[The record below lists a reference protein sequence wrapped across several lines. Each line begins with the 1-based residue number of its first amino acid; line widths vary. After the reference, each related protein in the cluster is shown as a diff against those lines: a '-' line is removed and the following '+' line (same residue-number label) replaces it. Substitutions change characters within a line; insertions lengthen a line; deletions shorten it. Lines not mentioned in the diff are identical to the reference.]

1 MKNKQVYIGFT
12 LIALVLA
19 FAYTKG
25 QVNGKLSLYLISG
38 LMIGYVLERARFG
51 FAGGVRKPAMMG
63 NGDLVR
69 ALIVLFSLTVI
80 VTAGIHY
87 VASAGGAEVAIRA
100 AKDASIIPGTKSVT
114 PVSLGLFIGGFLFG
128 LGMIL
133 AGCCA
138 SGSLTDIGEGAGRAI
153 LVLPFFCL
161 GSVLGVWHL
170 ASLKKTFLYEKS
182 LAIYLPDY
190 FGYFGAV
197 VVSLFLL
204 LLIYIFINKYESKR
218 KAAGTYIEET
228 YSEWEKELEKPQ
240 EYKFFSK
247 ETYHTFFV
255 KRWSFMTG
263 AIGMAILFIFVLVT
277 THKSWGVTSTFVNWG
292 VWLLNLV
299 GIDLS
304 NVHALSSN
312 VATVNKGLLNDPGS
326 LRNIG
331 IVLGSLICMLLA
343 SKLSFKFKYKLKDI
357 IAYGF
362 AGIIMGYGARLSNGC
377 NAGALLGGIS
387 NLSLSGWVFLVA
399 MTLGGLLGIKFV
411 KKCKIS
417 V

>member
-1 MKNKQVYIGFT
+1 MKNKQIYIGFS
-12 LIALVLA
+12 LVAILLV

-25 QVNGKLSLYLISG
+25 QADGKLALFLISG
-38 LMIGYVLERARFG
+38 LMIGYVLQRSRFG
-51 FAGGVRKPAMMG
+51 FAGGVRKPVMMG

-69 ALIVLFSLTVI
+69 ALLLLFSLTVI

-87 VASAGGAEVAIRA
+87 MASLGGAEVATKA
-100 AKDASIIPGTKSVT
+100 AKGAAIIPGTKSVT
-114 PVSLGLFIGGFLFG
+114 PVSFGLFIGGFLFG
-128 LGMIL
+128 LGMIP

-138 SGSLTDIGEGAGRAI
+138 SGSLTDIGEGAGRAM
-153 LVLPFFCL
+153 VTLPFFCL

-170 ASLKKTFLYEKS
+170 ASLKNTLLYKN
-182 LAIYLPDY
+182 AVIVYLPDY

-197 VVSLFLL
+197 AVSLISF

-218 KAAGTYIEET
+218 KTAGTYIEEV
-228 YSEWEKELEKPQ
+228 YQKWERELERPE
-240 EYKFFSK
+240 EYKFFSE

-263 AIGMAILFIFVLVT
+263 AVGMAILFIVVLVT

-304 NVHALSSN
+304 NVQALSSS
-312 VATVNKGLLNDPGS
+312 VEAVNKGLLNDPGS
-326 LRNIG
+326 LRNLG
-331 IVLGSLICMLLA
+331 IILGSLICMLLA
-343 SKLSFKFKYKLKDI
+343 SKVSLQFKYRLKDL
-357 IAYGF
+357 ATYAL
-362 AGIIMGYGARLSNGC
+362 AGITMGYGARLANGC

-399 MTLGGLLGIKFV
+399 MTLGGLVGIKFV
-411 KKCKIS
+411 KKCNIS
-417 V
+417 L